1 MGMNGH
7 KACTCNLVGEQK
19 VAPGMVKLQATL
31 GTGPAEGGMNSPAE
45 ITNNSKGGQVLGAS
59 MATACAEVLAASC
72 WAGGPALLHIH
83 CT

>member
-1 MGMNGH
+1 
-7 KACTCNLVGEQK
+7 
-19 VAPGMVKLQATL
+19 MVKLQPTL